1 MIRSSDRE
9 SWGKAVI
16 DGSGVSPS
24 VVAAMK
30 AFTYPPEKLSLCR
43 ERRPFAQFTDEL
55 CLQIAQEALTT
66 PERRGRL
73 TDVTRQIVG
82 QRTSDPAQY
91 TTFESHVGLTTVDS
105 ELVSGL
111 VALGFEP
118 HNFAGA
124 QPTGYHYNFTQQFV
138 VDRVHARKGH
148 LVAVLRE
155 NTEKARELVDSH
167 PEALGF
173 VESEVYRSEYSRRL
187 PARPISPEA
196 LDRVPYRDLTYREV
210 AVPTTAQEAELSGV
224 PLECGRAA
232 DVHIKIAGRVGP
244 YSPEPLEQRI
254 AQHKCSRN
262 PVELRLGERLRELGY
277 YEQISQSGNFLY
289 TAHFGELGDANRAF
303 TALTDFAAQY
313 GGIIDVVREACTTFW
328 RKSVVGESGDVRFA
342 PVPPL
347 LTGR

>member
-1 MIRSSDRE
+1 M
-9 SWGKAVI
+9 GI
-16 DGSGVSPS
+16 DGSGVSSS

-30 AFTYPPEKLSLCR
+30 AFTYPAEKLPLCS
-43 ERRPFAQFTDEL
+43 ERQPFAQFTDEL
-55 CLQIAQEALTT
+55 CRRIAQEALTT

-91 TTFESHVGLTTVDS
+91 TTFESHVGLNAVDS

-118 HNFAGA
+118 HNFAGV
-124 QPTGYHYNFTQQFV
+124 QPTGYHHNFTQQFV
-138 VDRVHARKGH
+138 VDRAHTGKGH

-155 NTEKARELVDSH
+155 KTEQARKLVDNH
-167 PEALGF
+167 PEVLGF
-173 VESEVYRSEYSRRL
+173 VESEVYRSEYSRSL
-187 PARPISPEA
+187 PVRAMWPDA
-196 LDRVPYRDLTYREV
+196 LDHVPYRDLTYRELV
-210 AVPTTAQEAELSGV
+210 VPTTAREAELSGV

-244 YSPEPLEQRI
+244 YSSEPLEQRI

-262 PVELRLGERLRELGY
+262 PIELKLGERLRELGY

-303 TALTDFAAQY
+303 TALADFASQY
-313 GGIIDVVREACTTFW
+313 GGIIDVAREACTAFW
-328 RKSVVGESGDVRFA
+328 RKSVVGESGEVRFA